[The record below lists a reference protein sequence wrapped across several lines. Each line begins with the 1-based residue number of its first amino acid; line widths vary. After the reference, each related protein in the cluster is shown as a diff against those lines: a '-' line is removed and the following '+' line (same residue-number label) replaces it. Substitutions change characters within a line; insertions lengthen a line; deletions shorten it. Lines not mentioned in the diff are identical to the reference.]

1 MTTIASTTTTTTTT
15 DSSTDLEVP
24 QRRPLGLRVRRWLLV
39 GSPVIAGL
47 LAIAGTIADPGSG
60 TTGEEMNRI
69 YTNNPDPLQWKSF
82 LFHWSYAFWIA
93 PALLLAPYVRGKG
106 RALANLA
113 AVLGFTGMTT
123 MPGMLTIDYVDSA
136 LGQLYG
142 VQAIGEFHTFID
154 DTMWGLPAMLV
165 PGLVGFM
172 LSLPVV
178 SLALWRAGL
187 VRWWAPVAVLGGMVA
202 YAVTMATLPGTIV
215 LLGFFTVFAVA
226 LERATRDRVPAV

>member
-1 MTTIASTTTTTTTT
+1 MTTVTAPPSADTHEP
-15 DSSTDLEVP
+15 SAP
-24 QRRPLGLRVRRWLLV
+24 AARQPFGLRIRRYLLV
-39 GSPVIAGL
+39 GSPVIAAA
-47 LAIAGTIADPGSG
+47 LAIAGTIADPATG

-93 PALLLAPYVRGKG
+93 PALLLAPYVRGRG
-106 RALANLA
+106 RALANVA

-136 LGQLYG
+136 IGQMYG
-142 VQAIGEFHTFID
+142 VAAIGEFHALID

-165 PGLVGFM
+165 PGLIGFV

-178 SLALWRAGL
+178 GLALWRAGL
-187 VRWWAPVAVLGGMVA
+187 VRWWAPAAVVVGIAA
-202 YAVTMATLPGTIV
+202 YAASMAAVWGTCVV
-215 LLGFFTVFAVA
+215 LVCFTVFAVA
-226 LERATRDRVPAV
+226 LERATRGRVPAV